1 MPDTRGVLLLNDVAL
16 QALPELISVSEA
28 AHVIVA
34 GRSLVR
40 MTLAELALPGAQ
52 VIWTDFRQSAS
63 LCALHS
69 AVQEAGGLDRMI
81 LSADGERGEDMFALM
96 CAILALLPAMR
107 RTEGACVRLIIGAGA
122 GVSSLEQFVAR
133 IAPKLRA
140 EGIAVTLQILTQR
153 LEPASA

>member
-1 MPDTRGVLLLNDVAL
+1 MPDTRGVVLLNDVAL
-16 QALPELISVSEA
+16 QVLPELIPASEA

-52 VIWTDFRQSAS
+52 MIWTDFRQSAS

-69 AVQEAGGLDRMI
+69 AVQDAGGLDRMI
-81 LSADGERGEDMFALM
+81 LSADGERGEEMFALM

-107 RTEGACVRLIIGAGA
+107 RTDGASVELIIGE
-122 GVSSLEQFVAR
+122 GVGISSLEQFVAR

-140 EGIAVTLQILTQR
+140 EGIFVELQILTRR
-153 LEPASA
+153 LEPA